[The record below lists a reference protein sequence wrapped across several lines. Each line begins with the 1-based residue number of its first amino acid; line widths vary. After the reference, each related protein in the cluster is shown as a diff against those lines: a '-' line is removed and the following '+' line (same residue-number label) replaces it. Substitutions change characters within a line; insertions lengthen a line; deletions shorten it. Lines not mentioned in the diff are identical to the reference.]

1 MTFNFP
7 PRNNFPF
14 VVHFSSSFVTIMY
27 IQFITLVATAIFT
40 TIAYIRYISL
50 TETLPTSLIDCLQ
63 RINGNK
69 ASYLSS
75 PFSPTYSK
83 DRLLYNKFF
92 IHNPSAIFHPASKF
106 DAAAAVVCA
115 ASHNVSIVPRSGG
128 HSFEGYSGGDKG
140 SLVIDLDLFQQFSID
155 HDTSIAT
162 VGAGN
167 RLGSLY
173 TKLWSAGEYLIPA
186 GTCPGVGIGGHAL
199 GGGVGM
205 LGRKHGM
212 LSDNIVG
219 LTMVAANGDVWEV
232 NATSRPDLFWALR
245 GAGGGSFGLV
255 TEFRVQAYKAPPT
268 VTTVVARYPWSVQR
282 TVMDSFGIWAKNVL
296 NDFSAMLY
304 IGQDRVLIM
313 GTFLGSQVEAQIALA
328 SLFNLTGPPQQTTFQ
343 EGTWYQAAARW
354 ATLDGAKLH
363 DPFTKFS
370 LSLRLRSLLYRKPIS
385 DNELTIISRYLN
397 NPPNNPKIQVV
408 SAVIFETWGGKIDD
422 PNSPS
427 AFDNHRG
434 VLYSLQYGTE
444 WTVSN
449 SSHSDSN
456 CTTCIDW
463 TNQFAKELQAAYSSG
478 QVLEAYQNYIER
490 DIPNGL
496 QAYYGDNLSRLIEIK
511 NTVDPRNIF
520 VFPQAI
526 PLS

>member
-1 MTFNFP
+1 
-7 PRNNFPF
+7 
-14 VVHFSSSFVTIMY
+14 MY
-27 IQFITLVATAIFT
+27 IQFRTLAATAIFT
-40 TIAYIRYISL
+40 TLAYIRYISL

-63 RINGNK
+63 SIKGNNK
-69 ASYLSS
+69 SYVST
-75 PFSPTYSK
+75 PFSPTYNK
-83 DRLLYNKFF
+83 DRLLHNKIFV
-92 IHNPSAIFHPASKF
+92 HNPSAIFHPASKA

-128 HSFEGYSGGDKG
+128 HSFEGYSGGGKG

-155 HDTSIAT
+155 HDTGIAT

-173 TKLWSAGEYLIPA
+173 TKLWSAGEYLVPA
-186 GTCPGVGIGGHAL
+186 GMCPGVGVGGHAL

-205 LGRKHGM
+205 VGRKHGM

-219 LTMVAANGDVWEV
+219 LTMVAANGNIWEV

-255 TEFRVQAYKAPPT
+255 TEFRIQAYKAPPK
-268 VTTVVARYPWSVQR
+268 VTTVVARYPWSVQQ
-282 TVMDSFGIWAKNVL
+282 TVMDSFGIWAKNVV
-296 NDFSAMLY
+296 NDFTALLY
-304 IGQDRVLIM
+304 VGQDRVLIM
-313 GTFLGSQVEAQIALA
+313 GTFLGSQDEARIALA
-328 SLFNLTGPPQQTTFQ
+328 SLFNLTGLPQQTTFQ

-363 DPFTKFS
+363 DPFAKFS

-397 NPPNNPKIQVV
+397 NPPNNPNNPKSQVV
-408 SAVIFETWGGKIDD
+408 SSVMFETWGGKIDY

-434 VLYSLQYGTE
+434 VLYSIQYGAE
-444 WTVSN
+444 WTVS
-449 SSHSDSN
+449 SSQSDSI
-456 CTTCIDW
+456 CTTCTDW
-463 TNQFAKELQAAYSSG
+463 SDQFAKELQAAYSSG
-478 QVLEAYQNYIER
+478 HVLEAYQNYIER

-511 NTVDPRNIF
+511 KTVDPNNIF